1 MTAQIKTD
9 NSDFGELHKSDNK
22 LVSNQGEITMKKI
35 QVKEIVIIRAEGLS
49 AECGKKHTVTSF
61 EDSERI
67 LSYMSRTAPQGGG
80 YDKCDFTV
88 TFEDGESYTGRYD
101 LKYTRDETIAEH
113 MRSFLTWYAG
123 LTENPHCG
131 QKQYEVFMSRQS
143 PEEIAEAKA
152 FLETYQI
159 G

>member
-1 MTAQIKTD
+1 MTAKITTD
-9 NSDFGELHKSDNK
+9 SLHIGERHKSDNK

-61 EDSERI
+61 ADSERI

-88 TFEDGESYTGRYD
+88 TFEDGESYSGRYD
-101 LKYTRDETIAEH
+101 LKYERDETIAEH
-113 MRSFLTWYAG
+113 MTSFLMWYAG
-123 LTENPHCG
+123 LTQNPHCG
-131 QKQYEVFMSRQS
+131 QAQYEVFMARQS
-143 PEEIAEAKA
+143 PAEIAEAKL
-152 FLETYQI
+152 FLDTYQI